1 MTRVPP
7 MLRMDTTRTPAQ
19 RGFTLLEVLV
29 AIAIFAFVGVMA
41 MSGYTQL
48 QKQTEYQQTRLERIS
63 EVQRAVQTMVQ
74 DFTQIEPRA
83 IREPLGDQRLP
94 AVLAGDGPEY
104 KVEFTRAGWSNTAGL
119 ARPTLQ
125 RVGYRLD
132 QEGLWRDYWR
142 VLDRTQT
149 SQPVRVKLLTGVR
162 AVTFRFLSPSQEWI
176 ERWPQPGGNPLEQ
189 QRLRPAAVE
198 VTIDLEDWG
207 EIRRVIEVAG

>member
-1 MTRVPP
+1 MTRAHLNQA
-7 MLRMDTTRTPAQ
+7 MHRRRKPAQ
-19 RGFTLLEVLV
+19 QGFTLLEVLV

-149 SQPVRVKLLTGVR
+149 SEPVRVNLLKGVR

-176 ERWPQPGGNPLEQ
+176 DRWPQPGGNPLEQ

-198 VTIDLEDWG
+198 VTIELEDWG
-207 EIRRVIEVAG
+207 QIRRVIEVAG